1 MKKKILVTG
10 GCGYIGSHT
19 VIDLIDE
26 GFEVFSI
33 DNYVNSSP
41 QTLDQIE
48 AVTGVRIKN
57 YEVDLRDKTAL
68 WEALTEEG
76 EIDGLI
82 HFAALKAVGESVDK
96 PLLYYENNING
107 MLNILEEQQEFNI
120 PHHFFYSSC
129 SVYEIAHDQLIT
141 DITPCKYAV
150 I

>member
-96 PLLYYENNING
+96 PLLYYDNNING
-107 MLNILEEQQEFNI
+107 LLNILEAQQEFNI
-120 PHHFFYSSC
+120 PHHIFSSSC
-129 SVYEIAHDQLIT
+129 SVYEIGRASCRESGT
-141 DITPCKYAV
+141 V
-150 I
+150 RVV